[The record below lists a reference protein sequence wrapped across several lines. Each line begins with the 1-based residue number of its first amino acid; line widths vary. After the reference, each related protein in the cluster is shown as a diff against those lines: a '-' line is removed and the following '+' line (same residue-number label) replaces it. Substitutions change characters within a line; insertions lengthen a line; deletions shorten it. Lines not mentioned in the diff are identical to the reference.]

1 MKLLLTGGFV
11 HLVIGSTNPTKIAA
25 LSNVLLEYEEF
36 CDCTVHSCSVASGVP
51 DQPKTLEEI
60 ISGAQNRARAAF
72 VSADLS
78 VGLESGLFSVPYT
91 KTGMLVT
98 TACVIYD
105 GTDFHLGLSSAFE
118 CPEKVIALVRE
129 SKLDLNRAFHLS
141 GLTDN
146 PKLGHE
152 GGAIGVLTKGHVTRA
167 QYMMQ
172 AIRVALIH
180 IQNKE
185 LY

>member
-1 MKLLLTGGFV
+1 MHFS
-11 HLVIGSTNPTKIAA
+11 IGSTNPAKIAA
-25 LSNVLLEYEEF
+25 LTTVLCEYEEF
-36 CDCTVHSCSVASGVP
+36 CKSSIHSCSVESGVP
-51 DQPKTLEEI
+51 DQPKSLEEI

-72 VSADLS
+72 QSADYS
-78 VGLESGLFSVPYT
+78 IGLESGLFTVPQA

-129 SKLDLNRAFHLS
+129 STIDLNRAFHVS

-146 PKLGHE
+146 PKLGYE
-152 GGAIGVLTKGHVTRA
+152 GGAIGVLSKGHVTRA

-180 IQNKE
+180 LQNRD